1 MSVRFSFEGTQ
12 RWECHIMWLVAMA
25 ALPPL
30 RNGGIGWMSYFS
42 DFSVG
47 SCTKMYHI
55 RVHFQLVLH
64 SSTTMKAHGKNHW
77 DAYEASW
84 SSKIFA
90 VTSRWFHCNHWTSCG
105 SVETSM
111 PRIERSFFC
120 QNRALQS
127 HRLRSNMAHLWMLI
141 SSFEAHLCFG
151 TWSSPSL
158 NLEFLVVLHQYHL
171 NRGSP
176 TSTKTLNV
184 IPAVRYASLGITVW
198 SSRRW
203 SRALGR
209 VKHLNSLELG
219 ILAALAMQFR
229 SGQIMLKFTKPTVH
243 GRNPKQPPG
252 M

>member
-1 MSVRFSFEGTQ
+1 MKQQDLRSDLL
-12 RWECHIMWLVAMA
+12 LVS
-25 ALPPL
+25 LQSL
-30 RNGGIGWMSYFS
+30 N
-42 DFSVG
+42 
-47 SCTKMYHI
+47 
-55 RVHFQLVLH
+55 QLLVLKLQCH
-64 SSTTMKAHGKNHW
+64 ELNGHVTCVAKIGLFKATGFGPTW
-77 DAYEASW
+77 LICE
-84 SSKIFA
+84 
-90 VTSRWFHCNHWTSCG
+90 C
-105 SVETSM
+105 
-111 PRIERSFFC
+111 RSP
-120 QNRALQS
+120 
-127 HRLRSNMAHLWMLI
+127 
-141 SSFEAHLCFG
+141 SFEAHLCLG